1 MARGQHGMELHGMC
15 RFFSVLNAAVLYD
28 SLSAESMDVEGQLS
42 VTCGYS
48 TVPLTPML
56 VGVLR

>member
-1 MARGQHGMELHGMC
+1 MGPGMC